1 MIQRN
6 NGAQP
11 KLRGMNDHRR
21 RTIVISLLLALL
33 VAMAAF
39 QPLHD
44 LLAVWSARASSLIQ
58 GHGIAGPVV
67 FLLLSMLS
75 AMLAFFS
82 TAVLI
87 PITVTAWGKTAT
99 LLLLWSGWFLGGVLS
114 FAIGRFLG
122 RPAVRHFIAAERL
135 DKYEREVQQLVGFP
149 QLLLLQLALPSE
161 IPGYVTGMLRF
172 RPSRYILA
180 LAIAELPFA
189 AGAVFL
195 GESFLHG
202 NLPVVILV
210 GAAGIALSWT
220 AGTIL
225 YRRRH
230 LTDHGS
236 RITA

>member
-6 NGAQP
+6 SGTQP
-11 KLRGMNDHRR
+11 MLGVMNEHRR
-21 RTIVISLLLALL
+21 RALVVSLLLALL
-33 VAMAAF
+33 VAIAAF

-44 LLAVWSARASSLIQ
+44 ALAGWSARAGALIQ
-58 GHGIAGPVV
+58 GHGVAGPIV
-67 FLLLSMLS
+67 FLLLATLS

-99 LLLLWSGWFLGGVLS
+99 LLLLWTGWFLGGVIS
-114 FAIGRFLG
+114 FAIGRLLG
-122 RPAVRHFIAAERL
+122 RPVVRHVLAAERL
-135 DKYEREVQQLVGFP
+135 DQYERQIQQLVGFP

-172 RPSRYILA
+172 RARRYFLA

-189 AGAVFL
+189 AGAMFL

-202 NLPVVILV
+202 NLLTVILI
-210 GAAGIALSWT
+210 GAAGIAMTWT
-220 AGTIL
+220 AGKML
-225 YRRRH
+225 YR
-230 LTDHGS
+230 GS
-236 RITA
+236 RRLESR

>member
-1 MIQRN
+1 M
-6 NGAQP
+6 
-11 KLRGMNDHRR
+11 MNDHRKR
-21 RTIVISLLLALL
+21 AVVVSLLLALL
-33 VAMAAF
+33 VAVAAF
-39 QPLHD
+39 HPLHAV
-44 LLAVWSARASSLIQ
+44 LAGWSARAGSVIEQ
-58 GHGIAGPVV
+58 HAIAGPVI

-99 LLLLWSGWFLGGVLS
+99 LVLLWSGWFLGGALS
-114 FAIGRFLG
+114 VAIGRFLG

-135 DKYEREVQQLVGFP
+135 DQYEREVKELVGFP

-172 RPSRYILA
+172 RPGRYLLA

-195 GESFLHG
+195 GESFLKG
-202 NLPVVILV
+202 NLLTVLLV
-210 GAAGIALSWT
+210 GAAGIALSWS
-220 AGTIL
+220 AGTML
-225 YRRRH
+225 YRRRQR
-230 LTDHGS
+230 
-236 RITA
+236 RIADNG

>member
-6 NGAQP
+6 SGRQP
-11 KLRGMNDHRR
+11 TLEVMHDHRR
-21 RTIVISLLLALL
+21 RTIVVSLLLALL
-33 VAMAAF
+33 VAIAAF

-44 LLAVWSARASSLIQ
+44 ALAGWSARAGGLIQ
-58 GHGIAGPVV
+58 GHRVTGPVV

-99 LLLLWSGWFLGGVLS
+99 LLLLWSGWFLGGLVS

-122 RPAVRHFIAAERL
+122 RAAVRHFIAAERL
-135 DKYEREVQQLVGFP
+135 EKYEREVKELVGFP

-172 RPSRYILA
+172 PASRYFLA

-195 GESFLHG
+195 GESFLRG
-202 NLPVVILV
+202 NLPIVILV

-220 AGTIL
+220 AGRVL
-225 YRRRH
+225 YRRRAMQRV
-230 LTDHGS
+230 TRNG
-236 RITA
+236 